1 MSADEHLAG
10 SVTLL
15 LDAVRAGDLAA
26 RDRLFEV
33 VYRELRR
40 IARRQRRAVGGGETM
55 NTTALVHET
64 YLKLAGDARWSTRDR
79 AHFFAL
85 AARAMRQI
93 LIDQARAHTRQKRG
107 KGERPIR
114 IDDGPFEIAAPE
126 RAEELLALDAALERL
141 AVVDPEMAR
150 IVEWRFFAGLS
161 VVDIAG
167 VLEVSDRTIKRHW
180 RAARAFLLQELEARG
195 VRA

>member
-1 MSADEHLAG
+1 MSDAGVPPG
-10 SVTLL
+10 SVTLI
-15 LDAVRAGDLAA
+15 LDAVRAGDAAA
-26 RDRLFEV
+26 RDRLFEL
-33 VYRELRR
+33 VYRELRGM
-40 IARRQRRAVGGGETM
+40 ARRQRRAVGGGETL

-64 YLKLAGDARWSTRDR
+64 YLKLAGEARWSTKDR

-93 LIDQARAHTRQKRG
+93 LIDQARAHARQKRG
-107 KGERPIR
+107 KGERPLR
-114 IDDGPFEIAAPE
+114 LDDGPLDVAAPA
-126 RAEELLALDAALERL
+126 RADELIALDAALDRL
-141 AVVDPEMAR
+141 AEVDPEMAR

-180 RAARAFLLQELEARG
+180 RAARAFLLQELEAQG
-195 VRA
+195 VRT